1 MELALKGI
9 TKQYGSKRALD
20 DFSYSFEE
28 GVYGLLGPNGA
39 GKSTLM
45 KIITQSVKP
54 TGGEI
59 TLDGD
64 DIFKQKEEYRKR
76 IGYMPQQQT
85 IYPFYTGR
93 QFLNY
98 MGLLKG
104 EDRKSLDDKIQFY
117 LEKVNLIS
125 VADKKIG
132 TYSGG
137 MKQRLLIAQTF
148 LGDPDIMIFDEPTA
162 GLDPKERI
170 HVRNLIHDNSAGK
183 IIIVATHVVQDIES
197 IADCIVLQKEGKVA
211 EADAPDKLVEKMG
224 VDPDQGL
231 EGVYMKVYEETEL
244 KLEVGYGMFS

>member
-45 KIITQSVKP
+45 KIITQRVKP

-231 EGVYMKVYEETEL
+231 EGVYMKVFEETEL
-244 KLEVGYGMFS
+244 K

>member
-1 MELALKGI
+1 MVMELALKGI

-39 GKSTLM
+39 GKSTLI

-231 EGVYMKVYEETEL
+231 EGVYMKVFEETEL
-244 KLEVGYGMFS
+244 K

>member
-104 EDRKSLDDKIQFY
+104 EDRNSLDDKIQFY

-231 EGVYMKVYEETEL
+231 EGVYMKVFEETEL
-244 KLEVGYGMFS
+244 K

>member
-28 GVYGLLGPNGA
+28 GVYGLLGSNGA

-231 EGVYMKVYEETEL
+231 ERSYVGV
-244 KLEVGYGMFS
+244 

>member
-211 EADAPDKLVEKMG
+211 EADAPDKLVEKLG

-231 EGVYMKVYEETEL
+231 EGVYMKVFEETEL
-244 KLEVGYGMFS
+244 K

>member
-224 VDPDQGL
+224 VDPEQGL
-231 EGVYMKVYEETEL
+231 EGVYMKVFEETEL
-244 KLEVGYGMFS
+244 K

>member
-1 MELALKGI
+1 MYKRQVMELALKGI

-39 GKSTLM
+39 GKSTLI

-231 EGVYMKVYEETEL
+231 EGVYMKVFEETEL
-244 KLEVGYGMFS
+244 K

>member
-211 EADAPDKLVEKMG
+211 EADAPDKMVEKMG

-231 EGVYMKVYEETEL
+231 EGVYMKVFEETEL
-244 KLEVGYGMFS
+244 K

>member
-148 LGDPDIMIFDEPTA
+148 LGDPDIMVFDEPTA

-231 EGVYMKVYEETEL
+231 EGVYMKVFEETEL
-244 KLEVGYGMFS
+244 K

>member
-1 MELALKGI
+1 MGEDMVMELALKGI

-39 GKSTLM
+39 TLM

-231 EGVYMKVYEETEL
+231 EGVYMKVFEETEL
-244 KLEVGYGMFS
+244 K

>member
-211 EADAPDKLVEKMG
+211 EADAPDKLIEKMG

-231 EGVYMKVYEETEL
+231 EGVYMKVFEETEL
-244 KLEVGYGMFS
+244 K